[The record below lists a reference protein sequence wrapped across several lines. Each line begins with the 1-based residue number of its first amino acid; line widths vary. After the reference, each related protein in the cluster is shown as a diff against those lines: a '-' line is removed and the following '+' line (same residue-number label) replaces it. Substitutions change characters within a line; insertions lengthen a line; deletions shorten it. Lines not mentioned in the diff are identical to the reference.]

1 MAAVAAALAPPQL
14 LDPLALADFEA
25 GLDGLHENDLVDE
38 AEVDSI
44 VREAILHTIGET
56 PWTDSKVC
64 RLLPQ
69 QKGRNSQ
76 RDPLC
81 LPDLPATSLFHPCTL
96 LEVQVAS
103 WTSHIIEG
111 TLKKLAALQK
121 PMKYVCKVGLTQRSG
136 AGLHAACCSRWNPK
150 TDGAHINDMAD
161 AFGVQCATHDL
172 R

>member
-1 MAAVAAALAPPQL
+1 MAAVAAALPPPQL

-56 PWTDSKVC
+56 PWTDSKV
-64 RLLPQ
+64 
-69 QKGRNSQ
+69 
-76 RDPLC
+76 
-81 LPDLPATSLFHPCTL
+81 
-96 LEVQVAS
+96 AS

-150 TDGAHINDMAD
+150 TDGQLSVHWESQTVLVLVTVFWVA
-161 AFGVQCATHDL
+161 L
-172 R
+172 